1 MEKTQETFIGIDVS
15 KAHLDVHSL
24 PSSEAWQTDNTS
36 AGVMALVDKLLL
48 CNPLLVVMEATGGLE
63 MPLACA
69 LMEASLPVAVVN
81 PRQARDFAKAMG
93 QLAKTDKVDARL
105 LALFGERIRPEVR
118 PLKDAEQQ
126 LFSQLL
132 ARRRQLVDMRVA
144 EQNRWFMAQGNVRGN
159 IEQHLEWLKQ
169 HIDDVDKDLG
179 QFVQTSPVWKA
190 KEDLLKSF
198 KGVGRIASFTLLAA
212 LPELGTLDRKE
223 IAALAGL
230 APFNRDS
237 GTMRG
242 KRAIWG
248 GRAEVR
254 NLLYMVALV
263 ASRNNDSIKRFYEKL
278 VHAGKPKKVAL
289 TACMRKI
296 LTILNAMVR
305 DNQPWNPQR
314 EQHA

>member
-1 MEKTQETFIGIDVS
+1 M
-15 KAHLDVHSL
+15 
-24 PSSEAWQTDNTS
+24 
-36 AGVMALVDKLLL
+36 
-48 CNPLLVVMEATGGLE
+48 
-63 MPLACA
+63 
-69 LMEASLPVAVVN
+69 
-81 PRQARDFAKAMG
+81 
-93 QLAKTDKVDARL
+93 
-105 LALFGERIRPEVR
+105 
-118 PLKDAEQQ
+118 
-126 LFSQLL
+126 
-132 ARRRQLVDMRVA
+132 
-144 EQNRWFMAQGNVRGN
+144 
-159 IEQHLEWLKQ
+159 
-169 HIDDVDKDLG
+169 
-179 QFVQTSPVWKA
+179 
-190 KEDLLKSF
+190 
-198 KGVGRIASFTLLAA
+198 GRIASFTLLAA

>member
-105 LALFGERIRPEVR
+105 LALFGERIHPEVR

>member
-24 PSSEAWQTDNTS
+24 PSSESWQADNTP
-36 AGVMALVDKLLL
+36 AGIMALVDKLLL
-48 CNPLLVVMEATGGLE
+48 CKPMLVVMEATGGLE
-63 MPLACA
+63 IPLACA
-69 LMEASLPVAVVN
+69 LMEAGLPVAVVN

-105 LALFGERIRPEVR
+105 LALFGDRIRPEVR

-179 QFVQTSPVWKA
+179 QFVQASPVWKA

-263 ASRNNDSIKRFYEKL
+263 ASRSNETIKKFYEKL

-305 DNQPWNPQR
+305 DNKPWNPLK

>member
-24 PSSEAWQTDNTS
+24 PSSEAWQTDNTC

-237 GTMRG
+237 GTMCG

>member
-24 PSSEAWQTDNTS
+24 PSSEAWQADNTP

-48 CNPLLVVMEATGGLE
+48 CNPMLVVMEATGGLE
-63 MPLACA
+63 IPLACA

-132 ARRRQLVDMRVA
+132 ARRRQLVDMRGA
-144 EQNRWFMAQGNVRGN
+144 EQNRWFMAHGNVRGN

-179 QFVQTSPVWKA
+179 QFVQASPIWKA

-242 KRAIWG
+242 KRAVWG

-254 NLLYMVALV
+254 NLLYMVVLV
-263 ASRNNDSIKRFYEKL
+263 ASRSNDSIKQFYEKL
-278 VHAGKPKKVAL
+278 VQAGKPKKVAL